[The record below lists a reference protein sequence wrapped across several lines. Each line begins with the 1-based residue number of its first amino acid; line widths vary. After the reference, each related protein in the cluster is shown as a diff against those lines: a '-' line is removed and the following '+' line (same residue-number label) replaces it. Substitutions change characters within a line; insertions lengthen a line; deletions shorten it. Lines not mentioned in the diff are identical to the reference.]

1 VDVRFCPYAIFTFH
15 RKLASLKQDIDVLDS
30 RSPGLS
36 ASGLRLSFAGFQVLK
51 DVNIHLRPGKIH
63 AITGENGAGKS
74 SLGKV
79 IAGLY
84 RPESGSV
91 ELNGKELRLGSPRD
105 GLANGIALIH
115 QEPLVFPEL
124 SIAENILAGN
134 LPTRAGQVDWKRA
147 LEVSASLLR
156 RLGAEMDVS
165 RLAGTLSIA
174 DQQLLELAAAL
185 SHDAKV
191 WIFDETTAPLTPSE
205 VKKLFVVMRE
215 LRDQGCSIAFVSHHL
230 DEVIEIADEITVL
243 RGGERVAHF
252 QTKET
257 TPAEVI
263 RNMVGRDVAATSRE
277 PRKIATEQALS
288 VEKLSGPGFRDVSF
302 EVQTGEIMGIA
313 GLVGAG
319 RTEVARALFGITIPT
334 SGTIKLFG
342 QPFSPKSPQD
352 SIARGVQLVPEDRR
366 GAGLML
372 ERSIL
377 DNASLVQIR
386 SFGGLLGLLN
396 RNQQE
401 AKVEPVLTRLRT
413 TLRSTE
419 QLVGQLSGGNQQKVV
434 LAKSLLETPRIII
447 LDEPTRG
454 VDIGAKFD
462 VHALIRE
469 LADSGVSVILISSDL
484 SEVMSLS
491 DRIAVMRRGSM
502 VGILDGTKAT
512 QEAIVALASGGD
524 A

>member
-1 VDVRFCPYAIFTFH
+1 M
-15 RKLASLKQDIDVLDS
+15 KQDTAVFDS
-30 RSPGLS
+30 HSLGLS
-36 ASGLRLSFAGFQVLK
+36 ASDICLSFAGFQVLR

-91 ELNGKELRLGSPRD
+91 KHNGKELKLSSPRD
-105 GLANGIALIH
+105 GLASGIALIH
-115 QEPLVFPEL
+115 QEPLVFPDL
-124 SIAENILAGN
+124 PIAENILAGN
-134 LPTRAGQVDWKRA
+134 LPTRAGKVDWKQA
-147 LEVSASLLR
+147 IDVATSLLR

-205 VKKLFVVMRE
+205 VKKLFIVMRE
-215 LRDQGCSIAFVSHHL
+215 LRDQGCSLAFVSHHL
-230 DEVIEIADEITVL
+230 DEVFEIADEITVL
-243 RGGERVAHF
+243 RGGQRVAHF
-252 QTKET
+252 QTHET
-257 TPAEVI
+257 TPAEVV
-263 RNMVGRDVAATSRE
+263 RNMVGRDVVTTARE
-277 PRKIATEQALS
+277 PRTMASELALS
-288 VEKLSGPGFRDVSF
+288 VEKLSGPGFTDVSF
-302 EVQTGEIMGIA
+302 ELKTGEILGIA

-334 SGTIKLFG
+334 SGNIKLFG
-342 QPFSPKSPQD
+342 QPFSPKNPQD
-352 SIARGVQLVPEDRR
+352 SISRGVQLVPEDRR

-372 ERSIL
+372 DRSIM
-377 DNASLVQIR
+377 DNASLVQIK
-386 SFGGLLGLLN
+386 SFGGALGLLN
-396 RNQQE
+396 RRQQD

-413 TLRSTE
+413 ALRSTQ

-454 VDIGAKFD
+454 IDIGAKFD

-484 SEVMSLS
+484 SEVLSLS
-491 DRIAVMRRGSM
+491 DRIAIMRRGSM

-512 QEAIVALASGGD
+512 QEAVVALASGGD

>member
-1 VDVRFCPYAIFTFH
+1 M
-15 RKLASLKQDIDVLDS
+15 
-30 RSPGLS
+30 
-36 ASGLRLSFAGFQVLK
+36 LK
-51 DVNIHLRPGKIH
+51 DVNIHILPGKIH

-84 RPESGSV
+84 RPDSGSV
-91 ELNGKELRLGSPRD
+91 ELNGKALRLSSPRD
-105 GLANGIALIH
+105 GLASGIALIH
-115 QEPLVFPEL
+115 QEPLVFPDL

-134 LPTRAGQVDWKRA
+134 LPIRAGQVDWNKA
-147 LEVSASLLR
+147 LEVSASMLR

-205 VKKLFVVMRE
+205 VKELFVVMRE

-230 DEVIEIADEITVL
+230 DEVFEIADEITVL

-252 QTKET
+252 QTSKT
-257 TPAEVI
+257 TPAEVV
-263 RNMVGRDVAATSRE
+263 RNMVGRDVGATARE
-277 PRKIATEQALS
+277 PRKVATEQAIS
-288 VEKLSGPGFRDVSF
+288 VEQLSGPGFSNVSF
-302 EVQTGEIMGIA
+302 ELQVGEILGLA

-319 RTEVARALFGITIPT
+319 RTEVARALFGITLP
-334 SGTIKLFG
+334 SCGTITLFG
-342 QPFSPKSPQD
+342 LPFSPKNPQD

-372 ERSIL
+372 ERSVL
-377 DNASLVQIR
+377 DNASLVQLRI
-386 SFGGLLGLLN
+386 FGGALGLLN
-396 RNQQE
+396 RSQQE

-413 TLRSTE
+413 ALRSTQ

-434 LAKSLLETPRIII
+434 LAKSLLKTPRIII

-462 VHALIRE
+462 VHSLIRE

-484 SEVMSLS
+484 SEVLSLS

-502 VGILDGTKAT
+502 VGILDGTQAT
-512 QEAIVALASGGD
+512 QEAVVALASGGE